1 MSNIVQS
8 PSLVGSEASRPT
20 RGSAERIGR
29 NFLLLGVGKAGNLL
43 LSFLVVTWLARKLRP
58 EGFGLISFALALLSY
73 FVVLAQ
79 GGLQLL
85 GVREV
90 AREPQRAA
98 HYVRHIQGLQ
108 IVQSLLAFLLMLV
121 VAFLAPRS
129 QLEKEILLL
138 FGITLLLY
146 PFQLDWVLQGIE
158 RMGLLAAITFIQ
170 GAVYVPLVIW
180 KVHSSEAVIWVPVA
194 YLVATAVQDVLLT
207 TSVFRRF
214 GFCLPSFDLTSMRSV
229 LRTSLPMGFSMA
241 MVVVY
246 WNTGS
251 VLLGF
256 LRGNADVGWYNA
268 AIKIVMVLVVVPQ
281 LYNQAMVPSISALF
295 VQSLPRL
302 ERLIAES
309 LRLMALIV
317 VPMMTGGM
325 ILAGKII
332 HFLYGDQY
340 SPSVLTLRVL
350 FVGVAIIY
358 ISFPLGS
365 TALYSNRERLYM
377 WAVAMGALVN
387 VGVDILLIPRL
398 GGSGAAVATV
408 FGELVVFG
416 LMYRAANQVVP
427 VRVVTNLWRPA
438 LASFA
443 MALVLVLS
451 QKVAMGW
458 QILFGGFVYL
468 GAVTSLG
475 GLEMEDLRIVTSMF
489 QPSVVSRK

>member
-1 MSNIVQS
+1 
-8 PSLVGSEASRPT
+8 
-20 RGSAERIGR
+20 
-29 NFLLLGVGKAGNLL
+29 
-43 LSFLVVTWLARKLRP
+43 
-58 EGFGLISFALALLSY
+58 
-73 FVVLAQ
+73 
-79 GGLQLL
+79 
-85 GVREV
+85 
-90 AREPQRAA
+90 
-98 HYVRHIQGLQ
+98 
-108 IVQSLLAFLLMLV
+108 
-121 VAFLAPRS
+121 
-129 QLEKEILLL
+129 
-138 FGITLLLY
+138 
-146 PFQLDWVLQGIE
+146 
-158 RMGLLAAITFIQ
+158 
-170 GAVYVPLVIW
+170 
-180 KVHSSEAVIWVPVA
+180 
-194 YLVATAVQDVLLT
+194 
-207 TSVFRRF
+207 
-214 GFCLPSFDLTSMRSV
+214 
-229 LRTSLPMGFSMA
+229 MA

>member
-1 MSNIVQS
+1 
-8 PSLVGSEASRPT
+8 
-20 RGSAERIGR
+20 
-29 NFLLLGVGKAGNLL
+29 
-43 LSFLVVTWLARKLRP
+43 
-58 EGFGLISFALALLSY
+58 
-73 FVVLAQ
+73 
-79 GGLQLL
+79 
-85 GVREV
+85 
-90 AREPQRAA
+90 
-98 HYVRHIQGLQ
+98 
-108 IVQSLLAFLLMLV
+108 
-121 VAFLAPRS
+121 
-129 QLEKEILLL
+129 
-138 FGITLLLY
+138 
-146 PFQLDWVLQGIE
+146 
-158 RMGLLAAITFIQ
+158 
-170 GAVYVPLVIW
+170 
-180 KVHSSEAVIWVPVA
+180 
-194 YLVATAVQDVLLT
+194 
-207 TSVFRRF
+207 
-214 GFCLPSFDLTSMRSV
+214 
-229 LRTSLPMGFSMA
+229 
-241 MVVVY
+241 
-246 WNTGS
+246 
-251 VLLGF
+251 
-256 LRGNADVGWYNA
+256 
-268 AIKIVMVLVVVPQ
+268 
-281 LYNQAMVPSISALF
+281 
-295 VQSLPRL
+295 
-302 ERLIAES
+302 
-309 LRLMALIV
+309 MALIV

-332 HFLYGDQY
+332 HFLYGDRY